1 MNLLENRHRL
11 PAFIV
16 GLGMVMTAATPAWAA
31 PATVLPGLQPMGFA
45 QDEPMTD
52 EQRGQAA
59 LERAR
64 AHYAA
69 GEWSRAADEYRAAL
83 TYLPGNEEAVTGL
96 NAALA
101 RMDQGSTT
109 GDVEQDILIRKAA
122 TIAEFDGAMAN
133 ARQLLAGNQFAQA
146 KNTVLAAQ
154 VRLNQNRGL
163 LTPTEYS
170 ERAEAARALISQ
182 IDSAEAVYR
191 QAEQARIA
199 SDLERERQAAAE
211 AERRRRQEQIYQ
223 NLSRVRELQLARKY
237 DEALQVIDQVLFLED
252 DNPVALALKDAIQT
266 AALWQD
272 FLSAEREREFNISYV
287 FQENREAV
295 VPPRPNFGPGN
306 KSTTGIMVYPEDWPS
321 LSIRRT
327 SDAGFVDSEPNRRVA
342 AAFEQ
347 TLPVVEF
354 QGQTFAQVLDY
365 LRTVTQA
372 NIHPDWKSLDFIGV
386 SPNDRV
392 HLSPLKNVTAQTVLA
407 RVLDQLGDDIQR
419 PRYAVRDG
427 MLVISSEDQ
436 LRKHVV
442 TLTYDIRDL
451 LFEVPYFDNAPVMDL
466 DAVLNGGAASRA
478 ASTTRNSAMA
488 KAGLGTGVTGS
499 SDAFG
504 GESTRSG
511 DVFRDGGN
519 DPARRSRKEIV
530 DGIISAI
537 QQHVDADSWK
547 DFGGDTGVLHELGG
561 NLVITQTPRNHQQIE
576 GLLSQLREI
585 RSLQINIES
594 RFLTVDMNWF
604 EKIGFDL
611 DLYFNTNKTLFNQAR
626 AVDPLFQPGDFFD
639 DRGRLKDPLIF
650 DSFTRTNAFANQVAN
665 GAQFGVPD
673 PTGQNIIYLTGPV
686 GPPIRNTKGFSPFGI
701 TQDSLNLVDLLGGFG
716 ADSFAGT
723 VLTGNP
729 AVSMGIQFLDD
740 IQVDL
745 LIEATQADKRSVV
758 LTAPRLSLFNGQRAW
773 VLVGTQ
779 QAIVTSL
786 IPVVGDNSG
795 AFLPIT
801 QTLTDGVVLDVEAV
815 VSADRRYV
823 TLTVITGLRSII
835 SIDTLEFS
843 GAAGG
848 GGTIGG
854 GQANTF
860 TGSIS
865 LPTVEVALINTTTT
879 VPDKGTMLIGG
890 QRLVREVEVETGVP
904 ILSKIPFINRFFT
917 NRVTSKDES
926 TLLILIRP
934 EIIIQQENEDLLF
947 PGLADNLGGGAY

>member
-16 GLGMVMTAATPAWAA
+16 GLGMVTVATPAWAA
-31 PATVLPGLQPMGFA
+31 PATVMPGFEPTAFA

-59 LERAR
+59 LARAR
-64 AHYAA
+64 EHMQA
-69 GEWSRAADEYRAAL
+69 GRWSQAADEYRAAL

-96 NAALA
+96 NTALS
-101 RMDQGSTT
+101 RMDQGGTT
-109 GDVEQDILIRKAA
+109 QDVERDILTQKAA

-133 ARQLLAGNQFAQA
+133 ARQLLAGNQFTQA

-154 VRLNQNRGL
+154 VRLNQNRAL
-163 LTPTEYS
+163 LTPGEHA
-170 ERAEAARALISQ
+170 ERMEAARALVAQ
-182 IDSAEAVYR
+182 IDSAEATYR

-199 SDLERERQAAAE
+199 SDLERQRQEAAE
-211 AERRRRQEQIYQ
+211 ADRRRRQEQIYQ
-223 NLSRVRELQLARKY
+223 NLTRVRELQLARKY
-237 DEALQVIDQVLFLED
+237 DEALQVIDQVLFLEE

-272 FLSAEREREFNISYV
+272 FISGEREREFNISYQ
-287 FQENREAV
+287 FQENRLAV
-295 VPPRPNFGPGN
+295 VPPRPNFGPGK

-327 SDAGFVDSEPNRRVA
+327 TDAGFVDNEPNRRVA

-347 TLPVVEF
+347 VLPVVEF

-365 LRTVTQA
+365 LRNVTQS

-392 HLSPLKNVTAQTVLA
+392 NLAALRNVTAQTVLT

-466 DAVLNGGAASRA
+466 DAVLNGGAATRA
-478 ASTTRNSAMA
+478 ANATRSSAMA
-488 KAGLGTGVTGS
+488 KAGLGTGVSGS
-499 SDAFG
+499 SEAFG
-504 GESTRSG
+504 SESSRNG
-511 DVFRDGGN
+511 NVFREGGK
-519 DPARRSRKEIV
+519 DPERRTRKEIV
-530 DGIISAI
+530 DGIISTI
-537 QQHVDADSWK
+537 QQHIDADSWK

-611 DLYFNTNKTLFNQAR
+611 DLYFNTNKTMFNQAR

-639 DRGRLKDPLIF
+639 NRGRLKDPLVF
-650 DSFTRTNAFANQVAN
+650 DSFTRTNQFANQVAH
-665 GAQFGVPD
+665 GAQFGIPD
-673 PTGQNIIYLTGPV
+673 PTNPSNIIYVTGPV
-686 GPPIRNTKGFSPFGI
+686 GPPIRNTKGWSPFGI

-786 IPVVGDNSG
+786 VPVVGDNSG
-795 AFLPIT
+795 AFFPIT
-801 QTLTDGVVLDVEAV
+801 NTLTDGVVLDVEAV

-848 GGTIGG
+848 GGQIGG

-947 PGLADNLGGGAY
+947 PGLADNLGGAY